1 MLAARQ
7 DEEHPMTHPLQPLLH
22 RHLAAENAH
31 DLAGTLAT
39 LHPDCLFEDTATGQ
53 VFHCHDGAAA
63 HYLQWWNAFGLV
75 AGRGPED
82 RAFWCEDGS
91 CVAQAEFSGRHV
103 GDFFGLAPTGR
114 EVRFR
119 FAVFIGFRDGLM
131 LSERFYYDLA
141 GLMRQLGT
149 ADLPALAA

>member
-1 MLAARQ
+1 
-7 DEEHPMTHPLQPLLH
+7 MTHPLQPLLH

-53 VFHCHDGAAA
+53 VFHGHEGAAA

-75 AGRGPED
+75 CSRGSED

-91 CVAQAEFSGRHV
+91 CIAQAEFSGRHV
-103 GDFFGLAPTGR
+103 GDFLGLAPTSR

-119 FAVFIGFRDGLM
+119 FAVFIDFRDGLM